1 MELGQNSKWSK
12 LSSFDNDSE
21 YYKYELNVEKDMFEV
36 KQNYPFT
43 SEVIFPFSNFQVTKV
58 YEIYLVNKNLVEITL
73 LSKKECKEKMGY
85 RKVVVIIPPHYKK
98 EGCIV
103 FIQKFFTKESIPYEH
118 VHINGNFSDCYEFCA
133 GVPKSFKKLENVILE
148 NCRTT
153 ENYLTQIDSY
163 LKKRS
168 REIHMIEFR
177 HGAEGEKEYGNQRNK
192 YETRRNN
199 KK

>member
-1 MELGQNSKWSK
+1 MGLGQNSKWSK
-12 LSSFDNDSE
+12 LSIFDNDSE
-21 YYKYELNVEKDMFEV
+21 YYKYVFNVEKDIFEV
-36 KQNYPFT
+36 KKNYPFT
-43 SEVIFPFSNFQVTKV
+43 SEVIIPFSNFQVTKV

-85 RKVVVIIPPHYKK
+85 RKVVVIIPTHYKK
-98 EGCIV
+98 EGCNV
-103 FIQKFFTKESIPYEH
+103 FIQKIFTKESIPCKH
-118 VHINGNFSDCYEFCA
+118 VHTNGTFSDCYEFCA
-133 GVPKSFKKLENVILE
+133 GVPESFKKLENVILE

-168 REIHMIEFR
+168 SEIHMLEFS

-192 YETRRNN
+192 YKTKRKNN
-199 KK
+199 R